1 MMTCFN
7 LRSLLP
13 PHRDINHRIP
23 FLPGTGP
30 VNVRPYHYGHAQKAE
45 LKWEVDM
52 MHHPPSLSPFSSPA
66 LLVAK
71 GEASWR
77 FCVDYRMVNLIT
89 IKDCFSVPIIDELL
103 ADATWDDLNLIL
115 TCFPEDHIVFKV

>member
-1 MMTCFN
+1 
-7 LRSLLP
+7 
-13 PHRDINHRIP
+13 
-23 FLPGTGP
+23 
-30 VNVRPYHYGHAQKAE
+30 
-45 LKWEVDM
+45 
-52 MHHPPSLSPFSSPA
+52 
-66 LLVAK
+66 VAK

-115 TCFPEDHIVFKV
+115 TCFPEFVA